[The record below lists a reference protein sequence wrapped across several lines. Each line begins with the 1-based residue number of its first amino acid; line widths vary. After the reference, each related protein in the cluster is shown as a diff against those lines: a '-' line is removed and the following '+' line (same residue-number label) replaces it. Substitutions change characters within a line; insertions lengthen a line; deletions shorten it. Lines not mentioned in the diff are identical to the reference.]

1 MGETIEL
8 QAADGVAEAY
18 LTGSPGDPG
27 VLFYIDAI
35 GLRPQ
40 IEEMADRIA
49 SWGYAVLAPNV
60 FYRKGRAEELAPQ
73 GDLRQAGA
81 REEFFASM
89 GDRVPSYT
97 PELSGPDAEVWVPA
111 LGQHAGAGPIGLTGY
126 CMGARLAVRTAGQF
140 PGTVAAVGG
149 FHGGGLTTD
158 AEDSPH
164 LSIGASTADYVFGH
178 ADNDPGLTPDNVATL
193 EATLAS
199 AGRPH
204 LNAIYPDAPHGYSM
218 ADTSMYQ
225 EAGAERHFA
234 ELEALFARALRTWSI
249 SRSEGAPRPCR

>member
-1 MGETIEL
+1 MGATFEIA
-8 QAADGVAEAY
+8 AADGAAEAY
-18 LTGSPGDPG
+18 LTGTAGDPG

-40 IEEMADRIA
+40 IQEMADRIA
-49 SWGYAVLAPNV
+49 SWGYVVLAPNV
-60 FYRKGRAEELAPQ
+60 FYRKGRAEELAPTK
-73 GDLRQAGA
+73 DLREPGA

-89 GDRVPSYT
+89 GDRVPGYT
-97 PELSGPDAEVWVPA
+97 PDKSGPDAEAWVQA
-111 LGQHAGAGPIGLTGY
+111 LLQHAGDGPIAVTGY

-149 FHGGGLTTD
+149 FHGGGLVTD

-164 LSIGASTADYVFGH
+164 RSIAESTAEYVFGH
-178 ADNDPGLTPDNVATL
+178 ADHDRGMTLENVAALEETL
-193 EATLAS
+193 QS

-204 LNAIYPDAPHGYSM
+204 LNEVYADAPHGYTM

-225 EAGAERHFA
+225 EAGAERHFK
-234 ELEALFARALRTWSI
+234 ELEGLLARTLR
-249 SRSEGAPRPCR
+249 